1 MNADQWGVSFGYVDT
16 EDVQHVASS
25 AVRAKIRDALGA
37 PEDPSIGPADDG
49 AIVVNVDD
57 NWTLHTP
64 AQIVTEHGDEQRIEA
79 GWKLPNDFP
88 IGYHRIHIDDQ
99 PGERAFIVAPAT
111 CARPDSF
118 HGWGWATQLYAMRS
132 YKSWGIGD
140 LGDLATLNR
149 WSRDHGASY
158 TLINPLH
165 APAPTPGQQP
175 SPYFPSSRIWRNPLF
190 IDISQVPGWIDVASE
205 MSAVVE
211 RAHRLLEDRRIDRDA
226 VRSLK
231 LTALER
237 LWTRWPKAA
246 TGERD
251 VFVTWRVAQGIVLER
266 WALYCALVER
276 HGGDTREWPADLASA
291 ASPGVEE
298 QSRVMHDRV
307 AFHAWLQWLLERQL
321 EHANDQLPVM
331 TDLAIGVD
339 RAGAD
344 AWMWPDAFCRTM
356 SVGAPPD
363 TFNTKGQNWG
373 LPPFNPWALRRLGY
387 DPFIRTVRAA
397 FSGSGAVRMDH
408 VMGLFRL
415 WWIPQDHAPTDGC
428 YVYLP
433 FRDLTGILAL
443 ESTRFNLTVVGEDL
457 GTIEPYV
464 STELSQRRILS
475 YKLVQFETAAS
486 TTLPVEAM
494 TALTTHDLPTIAG
507 TWTGTDVIDA
517 LLADTIPNVTGQAE
531 VRISL
536 GKKAASH
543 GSKLALPL
551 TTETAEDSLFAHL
564 SRLDRKVL
572 DTAVPLGSLA
582 SAAQALGINEV
593 AIREQLATINETLAK
608 TRSADVPALM
618 TGLLHELAAAPS
630 RLIAATLDDAIGVDE
645 RPNLP
650 GTTNERPN
658 WQIALPAPLEVLLEH
673 PGVLET
679 AALLTKPA
687 THSMTHSTNE
697 EAP

>member
-1 MNADQWGVSFGYVDT
+1 MNADQWGVSFGYLDT

-25 AVRAKIRDALGA
+25 SVRAKIRESLGA
-37 PEDPSIGPADDG
+37 PDDPTIAPADEG
-49 AIVVNVDD
+49 AIVVNIDD
-57 NWTLHTP
+57 GWTLHTP
-64 AQIVTEHGDEQRIEA
+64 AHIVTENGVEQRVDA
-79 GWKLPNDFP
+79 GWNLPTDFP
-88 IGYHRIHIDDQ
+88 LGYHRIHIENQ
-99 PGERAFIVAPAT
+99 PESRAFIVAPAT

-118 HGWGWATQLYAMRS
+118 RGWGWATQLYAMRS
-132 YKSWGIGD
+132 YNSWGIGD
-140 LGDLATLNR
+140 LGDLATLNT
-149 WSRDHGASY
+149 WSRNHGAAY

-190 IDISQVPGWIDVASE
+190 LDITQVPGWTRVAHE
-205 MSAVVE
+205 MSSVVE
-211 RAHRLLEDRRIDRDA
+211 RAHRLLDDRRIDRDA

-237 LWTRWPKAA
+237 LWTDWPRASA
-246 TGERD
+246 GERD
-251 VFVTWRVAQGIVLER
+251 NFVSWRLAQGIVLER
-266 WALYCALVER
+266 WALYCSLVER
-276 HGGDTREWPADLASA
+276 HGDTREWPHDLASA
-291 ASPGVEE
+291 ASSGVEE

-321 EHANDQLPVM
+321 EHANAELPVM

-339 RAGAD
+339 RAGSD

-373 LPPFNPWALRRLGY
+373 LPPFNPWAVRRLGY
-387 DPFIRTVRAA
+387 EPFIRTVRAA

-415 WWIPQDHAPTDGC
+415 WWIPQDHAPTEGC

-443 ESTRFNLTVVGEDL
+443 ESTRFDLTVVGEDL

-464 STELSQRRILS
+464 SMELGKRRILS
-475 YKLVQFETAAS
+475 YKLIQFEPEPS
-486 TTLPVEAM
+486 STLPIEAM
-494 TALTTHDLPTIAG
+494 TALTTHDLPTVAG
-507 TWTGTDVIDA
+507 TWTGTDIIDA
-517 LLADTIPNVTGQAE
+517 LLADTVPNVDGQAQ
-531 VRISL
+531 VRLSL
-536 GKKAASH
+536 SAKAASH
-543 GSKLALPL
+543 GAKVVHSA
-551 TTETAEDSLFAHL
+551 TENPMELLFAPL
-564 SRLDRKVL
+564 STLDRKVL
-572 DTAVPLGSLA
+572 ETALPLGSLA
-582 SAAQALGINEV
+582 KAAEALGTDEV
-593 AIREQLATINETLAK
+593 IIREQISRMNETLGDNRRAE
-608 TRSADVPALM
+608 VPDLM

-650 GTTNERPN
+650 GTTDERPN

-679 AALLTKPA
+679 AAVLTKPESDKA
-687 THSMTHSTNE
+687 
-697 EAP
+697 